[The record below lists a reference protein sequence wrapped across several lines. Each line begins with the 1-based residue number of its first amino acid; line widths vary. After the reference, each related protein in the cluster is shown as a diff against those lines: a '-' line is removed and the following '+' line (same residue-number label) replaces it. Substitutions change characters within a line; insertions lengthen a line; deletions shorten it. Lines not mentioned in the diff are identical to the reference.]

1 MPLKY
6 QNIFLVIPLVLT
18 TDLVIANSLEDAA
31 DRLINA
37 TEKATDASK
46 AVTEDTVQLVADS
59 TITAEVKSRLVMD
72 ENIPSSVTVSTLN
85 GVVYLKG
92 KVSTQADKGR
102 AVKIAS
108 EVNGV
113 QRVDSSGL
121 TVFN

>member
-6 QNIFLVIPLVLT
+6 QNIFLIIPLVLT

-59 TITAEVKSRLVMD
+59 TITTDVKSRLVMD
-72 ENIPSSVTVSTLN
+72 ENIPFSVTVSTLN

-92 KVSTQADKGR
+92 KVSTQADKER